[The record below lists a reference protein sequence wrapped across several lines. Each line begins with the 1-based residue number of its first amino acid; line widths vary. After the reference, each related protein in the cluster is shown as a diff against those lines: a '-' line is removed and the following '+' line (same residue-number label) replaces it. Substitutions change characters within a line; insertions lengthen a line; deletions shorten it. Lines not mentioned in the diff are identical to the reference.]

1 MAPALAIADVM
12 AAELVLFRVAV
23 PVPRTREL
31 ARTPALYNDLVSAAY
46 REAADYLEALR
57 TRLRNERVSVVSRP
71 GSEGV
76 ARQIVD
82 YATQSGVDLIVMSS
96 HGRSRISRW
105 VRGSIAEK
113 VLSGATCSILVVSVR
128 GNSPAAQPQTGRG
141 TVG

>member
-1 MAPALAIADVM
+1 M
-12 AAELVLFRVAV
+12 FRVAV

-57 TRLRNERVSVVSRP
+57 TRWRYERLSVVSRS

-82 YATQSGVDLIVMSS
+82 YDTQSGADLIVMSS
-96 HGRSRISRW
+96 HGRSGISRW
-105 VRGSIAEK
+105 VRGSVAEK
-113 VLSGATCSILVVSVR
+113 VLSGATCSILDVGVR
-128 GNSPAAQPQTGRG
+128 GNSPAVQPQTGRG